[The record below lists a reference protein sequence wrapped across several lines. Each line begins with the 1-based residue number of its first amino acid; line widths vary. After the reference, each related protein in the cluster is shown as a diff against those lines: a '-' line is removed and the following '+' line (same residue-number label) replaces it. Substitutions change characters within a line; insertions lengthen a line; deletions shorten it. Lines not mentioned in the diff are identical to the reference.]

1 MTYSCPFSIE
11 ELAYDEAVRIAHDTG
26 KISGDAGP
34 LLETV
39 VDMLDELERPDL
51 HFDCIQIAGT
61 NGKTST
67 SRFAA
72 SILGG
77 EGLKCAL
84 YTSPE
89 LVHMEERMEIFGAP
103 VAPAQFATASPRLA
117 RRAAASTFVARRPA
131 RPAIPSR
138 PLICLQLPRW
148 WFLQRP
154 A

>member
-39 VDMLDELERPDL
+39 VDMLDELERPDS

-89 LVHMEERMEIFGAP
+89 LVHMEERMEIFGACA
-103 VAPAQFATASPRLA
+103 VCPRRLRGSRGGPPRQPSSRGG
-117 RRAAASTFVARRPA
+117 RRG
-131 RPAIPSR
+131 
-138 PLICLQLPRW
+138 PLYHHAL
-148 WFLQRP
+148 
-154 A
+154 